1 MRKKISD
8 YEVYV
13 FDLDGTLYDQ
23 PRLRL
28 LMALRL
34 ARYYI
39 LHPFAIRQLFIL
51 QYFRKVKDTW
61 TGGASEEEIIKKVA
75 SDINTDVDS
84 VRMIVRKWIYDD
96 PLEVIATTKDER
108 LAEWIGKLRASGR
121 KTIILSD
128 YPTQD
133 KLRALGIEADGQY
146 CTFDP
151 RIDALKPSPKGLQVI
166 MEDLGVSPEDMLMIG
181 DRTEK
186 DGESAKSAGVDHLIL
201 ARSVSKRKPYEKRS

>member
-23 PRLRL
+23 PKLRL
-28 LMALRL
+28 IMALRL

-39 LHPFAIRQLFIL
+39 FHPFAIRQLYIL
-51 QYFRKVKDTW
+51 LYFRKTKDAW
-61 TGGASEEEIIKKVA
+61 TDGASEEEIIKKVA
-75 SDINTDVDS
+75 SDINTDADS

-96 PLEVIATTKDER
+96 PLEIIATTKDIR
-108 LAEWIGKLRASGR
+108 LAEWISSLRASGK
-121 KTIILSD
+121 KTVILSD

-133 KLRALGIEADGQY
+133 KLAALGIEADGQY

-166 MEDLGVSPEDMLMIG
+166 MEDLGTAPEDVLMIG

-186 DGESAKSAGVDHLIL
+186 DGASAEAAGVDHLIL
-201 ARSVSKRKPYEKRS
+201 PRHVGKRKLTYEI